1 MTLQQGMQLFER
13 FCFVVILIEAITF
26 IVYMIL
32 SCLNK
37 KHLNGK
43 LEKYVELLDAILRT
57 IDKPVTVIVVL
68 WLVMTFG
75 ALIYTMFIK

>member
-13 FCFVVILIEAITF
+13 FCFVVILIEAIIF
-26 IVYMIL
+26 IVYTIL

-43 LEKYVELLDAILRT
+43 LEKYVELLDTILRT